1 MTGLLLAATTLVVR
15 AALLLIILAAI
26 AFITVLLAEQVHLLR
41 TSTHKENRHDRTH
54 H

>member
-1 MTGLLLAATTLVVR
+1 MTGLLLAVATLVVR

-26 AFITVLLAEQVHLLR
+26 AFTAFLLAEQVSLIR
-41 TSTHKENRHDRTH
+41 TSIQKENRHDRTH

>member
-1 MTGLLLAATTLVVR
+1 MTGLLLATATLLVR

-26 AFITVLLAEQVHLLR
+26 AFITVLLAEQVSLIR
-41 TSTHKENRHDRTH
+41 TSTQKENRHDRTH